1 MILKTRVESMIQIQS
16 LELQKVISDY
26 ESSTESKR
34 KQYEYL
40 KEQDDLNSFEIM
52 QFPKLHLQLLETVEN
67 LKNETHTLQL
77 EREESIFELKNQL
90 ERLSTRIWKL
100 RQEMKLNQTIDAL
113 QLKRLSVTSSTV
125 IKVYNF

>member
-1 MILKTRVESMIQIQS
+1 MIQIQS